1 MFGGCL
7 DSLLSKGPI
16 KLTWSQVKIGIQSSF
31 IVFPVN
37 LLIVGI
43 FRHSRPRK
51 KKTKKQ
57 KAHKQPAPPQM
68 EKEIPDETFSPHVEN
83 NLTVDFLINVSP
95 PCLIN
100 YAHYF
105 CIQKVQHVSA
115 IVNINR

>member
-7 DSLLSKGPI
+7 DSLSSKGQI
-16 KLTWSQVKIGIQSSF
+16 QLTWTQVKIGIQSSF

-57 KAHKQPAPPQM
+57 KAQKQPEPPQK
-68 EKEIPDETFSPHVEN
+68 EKEIPYETFSPHVEN
-83 NLTVDFLINVSP
+83 DLTEDFIINVSP

-100 YAHYF
+100 YAHYLSLNKKYIIF
-105 CIQKVQHVSA
+105 QQFS
-115 IVNINR
+115 